1 MTTVFLSFLGISA
14 SISLIVLAL
23 ILLTPF
29 LNKRYAA
36 KWTYLIWI
44 FLALRLLVPI
54 SGANGPLGMDI
65 LSQIRWRG
73 DII

>member
-29 LNKRYAA
+29 LNKSYAA
-36 KWTYLIWI
+36 KGTYLIWI
-44 FLALRLLVPI
+44 FLAMR
-54 SGANGPLGMDI
+54 
-65 LSQIRWRG
+65 
-73 DII
+73 